1 MHFLGG
7 SLPEPL
13 EQAEQRVAFGLS
25 SEVDHKWNIT
35 IAPLN
40 HRGRIAANFF

>member
-1 MHFLGG
+1 
-7 SLPEPL
+7 L
-13 EQAEQRVAFGLS
+13 ETTDQRVPFRPS
-25 SEVDHKWNIT
+25 NEVRPQCNIT